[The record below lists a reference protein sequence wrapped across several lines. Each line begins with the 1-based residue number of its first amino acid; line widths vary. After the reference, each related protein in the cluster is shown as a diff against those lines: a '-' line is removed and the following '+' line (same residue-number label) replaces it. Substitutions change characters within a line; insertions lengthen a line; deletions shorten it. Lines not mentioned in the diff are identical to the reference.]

1 MVVITV
7 QKSFGSLQP
16 IMDIKAR
23 RAQVKNPSGIDGFRM
38 FKGPKIKNYFSITV
52 IMSVGLLTVQY
63 VLAHFMPLISFDTP

>member
-1 MVVITV
+1 MLISKAMVVITV

-38 FKGPKIKNYFSITV
+38 FKGP
-52 IMSVGLLTVQY
+52 
-63 VLAHFMPLISFDTP
+63 

>member
-1 MVVITV
+1 MWHLLNFPARTAHALMLISKGMVVITV

-38 FKGPKIKNYFSITV
+38 FKGP
-52 IMSVGLLTVQY
+52 
-63 VLAHFMPLISFDTP
+63 